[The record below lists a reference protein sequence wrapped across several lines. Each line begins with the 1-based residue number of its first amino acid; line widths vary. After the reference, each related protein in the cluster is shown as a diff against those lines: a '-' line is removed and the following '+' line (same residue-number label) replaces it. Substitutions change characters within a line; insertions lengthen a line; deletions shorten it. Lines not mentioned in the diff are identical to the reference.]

1 MNTYL
6 PNWRKPLKF
15 IEQLNLRTRFEDIT
29 HDFNMSVEGS
39 SINTLEWFVE
49 NGFRSN
55 SLRNGYREALEIA
68 EALIT
73 EYENGRRGTEK
84 DPNS

>member
-1 MNTYL
+1 MT
-6 PNWRKPLKF
+6 F

-29 HDFNMSVEGS
+29 SDFNMPLEGS

-55 SLRNGYREALEIA
+55 SLRNGFQEALEIA

-73 EYENGRRGTEK
+73 EYEHGRRRTEE
-84 DPNS
+84 DWTSSG

>member
-1 MNTYL
+1 
-6 PNWRKPLKF
+6 
-15 IEQLNLRTRFEDIT
+15 
-29 HDFNMSVEGS
+29 MSVEGS

-73 EYENGRRGTEK
+73 EYENGRRGTEE